1 MRTYRNYYE
10 TDSYQ
15 LRGKY
20 GSFVDRLFGRGYREK
35 NTAPELV
42 IQTVTELLTDAAE

>member
-1 MRTYRNYYE
+1 MVP
-10 TDSYQ
+10 S
-15 LRGKY
+15 LI
-20 GSFVDRLFGRGYREK
+20 GSSDGAIGRK